1 MYSFKVISKNTKSS
15 EHLENKVSE
24 LNSSQTGI
32 INFEQPWNSKFIDL
46 TESEW
51 KELNKNGKIVKTNIE
66 TKSILIKL
74 KKQIKVYAIYGK
86 EDKIFGK
93 IQLNEMKKIVGKT
106 NFTLINNCSHYL
118 FVDQQEIFLNNLI
131 NSLKK

>member
-66 TKSILIKL
+66 KTT
-74 KKQIKVYAIYGK
+74 
-86 EDKIFGK
+86 IFV
-93 IQLNEMKKIVGKT
+93 EKT
-106 NFTLINNCSHYL
+106 TNG
-118 FVDQQEIFLNNLI
+118 
-131 NSLKK
+131 